1 MKRITNLHTWA
12 ISILHVTLLGS
23 LVMAT
28 PLFAEDMMHDNQK
41 PPAKLVRQVRL
52 ATKQFLDVNNAV
64 QAGYGPAF
72 GCVSGPDHGAMGIH
86 YVNG

>member
-28 PLFAEDMMHDNQK
+28 PL
-41 PPAKLVRQVRL
+41 L
-52 ATKQFLDVNNAV
+52 AAPQTKITR
-64 QAGYGPAF
+64 
-72 GCVSGPDHGAMGIH
+72 C
-86 YVNG
+86 